1 MATLTL
7 STTLRSRFNGWLAA
21 RLKRTDSLLLS
32 QHNVYILPTR
42 AGWMMAVTLMVLL
55 VASIN
60 YQLNLGYLLTFLLA
74 GCAVVGMHVS
84 HANLRGLTLKLL
96 PPPAC
101 FAGAPARLTIGLDST
116 RKHTRHGI
124 NLLVSGQPSDVWV
137 DVPAWGSATAEV
149 TWLPPA
155 RGHHELPALQADTRF
170 PMGLFR
176 VWTVWRPA
184 AKVWVYPTPEMH
196 APALPPGEP
205 VAHGTTPAQAVGT
218 GEFDG
223 VRAYRRGDALKTIV
237 WKRAAQ
243 AMARGS
249 ADLISR
255 EQARTAAHHQTLWLD
270 WQHTQVADTDLRIA
284 RLTAWVLKADQQGL
298 SFGLRLPSLVLPPDQ
313 GPAHTQRCLEA
324 LALC

>member
-1 MATLTL
+1 MAAPTF
-7 STTLRSRFNGWLAA
+7 STTLRNRFNGWLAA
-21 RLKRTDSLLLS
+21 RLKRTDSLVLS

-42 AGWMMAVTLMVLL
+42 AGWMMAVTLLVLL

-74 GCAVVGMHVS
+74 GSAVVSMHVS
-84 HANLRGLTLKLL
+84 HANLRGLTLKLQ
-96 PPPAC
+96 PPPPC
-101 FAGAPARLTIGLDST
+101 FAGAPARLTIVLDST
-116 RKHTRHGI
+116 RKQARHGI
-124 NLLVSGQPSDVWV
+124 NLMVSEQPADVWV
-137 DVPAWGSATAEV
+137 DVPAQGSAAAEV
-149 TWLPPA
+149 AWLPPA
-155 RGHHELPALQADTRF
+155 RGHHALPALQADTRF

-184 AKVWVYPTPEMH
+184 AKVWVYPTPEVQ

-205 VAHGTTPAQAVGT
+205 VAQGAAPAQGVGA

-255 EQARTAAHHQTLWLD
+255 EQARTAHHQTLWLD
-270 WQHTQVADTDLRIA
+270 WQHTQVADAEARIA

-298 SFGLRLPSLVLPPDQ
+298 TFGLRLPNLALEPTQ

>member
-1 MATLTL
+1 MTGFNF
-7 STTLRSRFNGWLAA
+7 SIQLRNRLNGWLAA
-21 RLKRTDSLLLS
+21 RMKRTDSLVLS

-74 GCAVVGMHVS
+74 GSAVVGMHVS
-84 HANLRGLTLKLL
+84 HANLRGLTLKLQ
-96 PPPAC
+96 PPPSC
-101 FAGAPARLTIGLDST
+101 FAGAPARLTIVLDSS
-116 RKHTRHGI
+116 RKQARHGI
-124 NLLVSGQPSDVWV
+124 NLLVSGQPTDVWV
-137 DVPAWGSATAEV
+137 DVPAQGSATAEV
-149 TWLPPA
+149 AWLPPA

-184 AKVWVYPTPEMH
+184 AKVWVYPTPEVQ

-205 VAHGTTPAQAVGT
+205 VAQGAAPAQGVGA

-255 EQARTAAHHQTLWLD
+255 EQARTAHHQTLWLD
-270 WQHTQVADTDLRIA
+270 WQHTQVADAELRIA
-284 RLTAWVLKADQQGL
+284 RLTA
-298 SFGLRLPSLVLPPDQ
+298 
-313 GPAHTQRCLEA
+313 
-324 LALC
+324 

>member
-1 MATLTL
+1 MVATRF
-7 STTLRSRFNGWLAA
+7 SSTLRSRFNGWLAA
-21 RLKRTDSLLLS
+21 RLKRTDSLTLS

-42 AGWMMAVTLMVLL
+42 AGWMMAVTLLVLL

-60 YQLNLGYLLTFLLA
+60 FQLNLGYLLTFLLA

-84 HANLRGLTLKLL
+84 HANLRGLTLKLQ
-96 PPPAC
+96 PPPPC
-101 FAGAPARLTIGLDST
+101 FAGTPARLAIVLDST
-116 RKHTRHGI
+116 RKQARHGI
-124 NLLVSGQPSDVWV
+124 NLLVSGQPADVWV
-137 DVPAWGSATAEV
+137 DVPPQGSATAEV
-149 TWLPPA
+149 AWLPPA
-155 RGHHELPALQADTRF
+155 RGHHELPPLQADTRY

-184 AKVWVYPTPEMH
+184 AKVWVYPTPESQ

-205 VAHGTTPAQAVGT
+205 VAHGAAPAQGVGA

-249 ADLISR
+249 ADLTSR
-255 EQARTAAHHQTLWLD
+255 ELARTAHHQNLWLD
-270 WQHTQVADTDLRIA
+270 WQHTQVADTELRIA

-298 SFGLRLPSLVLPPDQ
+298 TFGLRLPAATLPPEQ

>member
-7 STTLRSRFNGWLAA
+7 GTHLRSRFNGWLAA

-74 GCAVVGMHVS
+74 GSAVVGMHIS

-96 PPPAC
+96 PPPPC
-101 FAGAPARLTIGLDST
+101 FAGAAARLTIVLDST

-124 NLLVSGQPSDVWV
+124 NLLVSGQPTDVWV
-137 DVPAWGSATAEV
+137 DVPAQGSATAEV
-149 TWLPPA
+149 AWLPPA
-155 RGHHELPALQADTRF
+155 RGHHELPALKADTRF

-184 AKVWVYPTPEMH
+184 AKVWVYPTPEAQ

-205 VAHGTTPAQAVGT
+205 VAHGTSPAQGLGA

-249 ADLISR
+249 GDLTSR
-255 EQARTAAHHQTLWLD
+255 EQARTAHHQTLWLD
-270 WQHTQVADTDLRIA
+270 WQHTQLADAELRIA

-298 SFGLRLPSLVLPPDQ
+298 SVGLRLPGVALPPDQ
-313 GPAHTQRCLEA
+313 GPTHTQRCLEA

>member
-1 MATLTL
+1 MVATRF
-7 STTLRSRFNGWLAA
+7 SSTLRSRFNGWLAA
-21 RLKRTDSLLLS
+21 RLKRTDSLTLS

-42 AGWMMAVTLMVLL
+42 AGWMMAVTLLVLL

-60 YQLNLGYLLTFLLA
+60 FQLNLGYLLTFLLA

-84 HANLRGLTLKLL
+84 HANLRGLTLKLQ
-96 PPPAC
+96 PPPPC
-101 FAGAPARLTIGLDST
+101 FAGAPARLAIVLDST
-116 RKHTRHGI
+116 RKPARHGI
-124 NLLVSGQPSDVWV
+124 NLLVSGQPADVWV
-137 DVPAWGSATAEV
+137 DVPPQGSATAEV
-149 TWLPPA
+149 AWLPPA
-155 RGHHELPALQADTRF
+155 RGHHELPPLQADTRY

-184 AKVWVYPTPEMH
+184 AKVWVYPTPESQ

-205 VAHGTTPAQAVGT
+205 VAHGAAPAQGVGA

-249 ADLISR
+249 ADLTSR
-255 EQARTAAHHQTLWLD
+255 ELARTAHHQNLWLD
-270 WQHTQVADTDLRIA
+270 WQHTQVADTELRIA

-298 SFGLRLPSLVLPPDQ
+298 TFGLRLPAATLPPEQ